1 MSDEQKTVPCE
12 EALKTAYA
20 EVCGSFHRIEDFR
33 AKLLGFLPLVS
44 GTGIFL
50 LFSNTFI
57 NNAAILSSKYL
68 TVIGTFGFV
77 VTLGLLF
84 YEFRG
89 IQRCIR
95 LEAIGKELEGKMKV
109 EGQFVRRSH
118 SVGRFINEPMASG
131 IIYSMVLAAWIY
143 VAMISSWP
151 SVAVWL
157 AGAVFLIGF
166 ISARRFYL
174 AVRGEKGE
182 RF

>member
-1 MSDEQKTVPCE
+1 MDETTEPCE

-20 EVCGSFHRIEDFR
+20 EVCDSFHRIEDFR

-95 LEAIGKELEGKMKV
+95 LEAVGKELEGKMKV
-109 EGQFVRRSH
+109 EGQFKRRSH
-118 SVGRFINEPMASG
+118 SAGRFINEPMASG

-143 VAMISSWP
+143 VAVISSWP
-151 SVAVWL
+151 SVAVL
-157 AGAVFLIGF
+157 VAGAVFLIGF
-166 ISARRFYL
+166 TSARLFYL